1 MVDGC
6 KAPSN
11 IGRLPFKI
19 AKSFSGFT
27 AEQWKSWVIVFSPF
41 ALFSRLPADHYKCWL
56 NFVQACKL
64 LSQPIIK
71 IADVGRA
78 DSLLLQFCRQVER
91 IYGTRRITPNMHMHS
106 HLADCILD
114 YGPVYSFWLF
124 SFERYNGIL
133 GAYSTNNKSVELQL
147 IRKFLRDQ
155 LLRDFELPQEYGN
168 HFKELIDRLSLHAR
182 APGLILA
189 DTIVGNYWIFLILV
203 TVK

>member
-1 MVDGC
+1 MMEIWLELSILTRADLEHVQKMVDGC

-11 IGRLPFKI
+11 MGRLPFKI
-19 AKSFSGFT
+19 AKYFSGFT

-41 ALFSRLPADHYKCWL
+41 ALFSRLPANHYKCWL

-78 DSLLLQFCRQVER
+78 HSLLLQFCREVER
-91 IYGTRRITPNMHMHS
+91 IYGTRQITPNMHMHS

-124 SFERYNGIL
+124 SFERYWSFLLVQHIL
-133 GAYSTNNKSVELQL
+133 Q
-147 IRKFLRDQ
+147 KF
-155 LLRDFELPQEYGN
+155 
-168 HFKELIDRLSLHAR
+168 
-182 APGLILA
+182 
-189 DTIVGNYWIFLILV
+189 VGGFN
-203 TVK
+203 TVKERECAF